1 MGEAVDTTATLG
13 ELVIRRPAAAALFE
27 RLGLDYCCGGRKTLA
42 EACAQRGV
50 DAGTV
55 AVLLDSLERGPAGPR
70 RHDVARASIG
80 ELCDHVV
87 AAHHEPLRAELPRI
101 SELAGTVVRVHG
113 RTRPEL
119 ADVQRVF
126 ESLRGELEVH
136 MRREEHNLFP
146 ACRALDGHGDAAPL
160 RHGEVALLEDD
171 HGATGEALS
180 ALREL
185 CADYDPA
192 QALCGTHAALL
203 RALLELELELHQ
215 HVHEENNI
223 LFPRVRARLAAG
235 A

>member
-1 MGEAVDTTATLG
+1 MGEAVDTSATLG
-13 ELVIRRPAAAALFE
+13 DLVIRRPAAGALFE

-50 DAGTV
+50 DAATV
-55 AVLLDSLERGPAGPR
+55 AVLLESESLEPR
-70 RHDVARASIG
+70 THDVAGASIG

-101 SELAGTVVRVHG
+101 SERVATVVRVHG

-146 ACRALDGHGDAAPL
+146 ACRALDGQGDAAPL

-203 RALLELELELHQ
+203 RALRELELELHQ

-223 LFPRVRARLAAG
+223 LFPRVRERLAA
-235 A
+235 